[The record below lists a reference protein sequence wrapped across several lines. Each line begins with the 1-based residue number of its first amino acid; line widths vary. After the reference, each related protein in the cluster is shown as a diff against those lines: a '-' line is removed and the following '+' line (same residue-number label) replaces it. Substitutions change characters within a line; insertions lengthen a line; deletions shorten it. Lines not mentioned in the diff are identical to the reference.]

1 MSLRQKE
8 KLHKCTEFDT
18 AANINSAR
26 LKEHRI
32 RAHTAACIFR
42 RDNLGDS
49 VKHENILDDLRDA
62 IFNKMKNSF

>member
-8 KLHKCTEFDT
+8 KLHKCTEFDI

-32 RAHTAACIFR
+32 LAHTAACIFR
-42 RDNLGDS
+42 HDIFDDP
-49 VKHENILDDLRDA
+49 VKHDSIPDDLRDA
-62 IFNKMKNSF
+62 IFN